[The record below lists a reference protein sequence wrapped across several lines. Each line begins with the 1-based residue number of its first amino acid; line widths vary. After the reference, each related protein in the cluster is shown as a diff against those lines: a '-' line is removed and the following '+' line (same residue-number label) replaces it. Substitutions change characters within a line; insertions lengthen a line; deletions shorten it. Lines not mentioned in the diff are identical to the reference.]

1 MNKQNLIKS
10 DYLFMP
16 KLYFCFPSKQAG
28 GMSLLFMRIAEYL
41 STTNKAQTYLIDYE
55 DGFMSS
61 NRDKSLTNFLA
72 YSDENTIC
80 VPDDGIL
87 ILQAMTPWSI
97 FPGLKIGPNVKIVF
111 WNCYPFGLVP
121 ILPGVRTLMK
131 SNTMVAALILNTIL
145 YGYKRKMRDFTSLLM
160 RLNGIIFQDT
170 AGLDITQKYLSMN
183 INQARFLNIP
193 ALPAKKVKLSPQQ
206 RIENEKII
214 KVSWVGRIVD
224 MKYFILRYTLFKL
237 NTIQRELDVVIE
249 ITIVGQG
256 DFLAKLKKDCLDLKN
271 LSFKFIDYLSPTD
284 LDQFLLDETDIL
296 LAMGTSSLE
305 GAKLGIPT
313 LLLDVC
319 YKKIDDGYVYT
330 WLHERENAPIGE
342 ILNFDNLKKGNKTLK
357 IKIKE
362 AMSCYDT
369 ISECELSHFKK
380 HHSLTSISQSLL
392 VYAIESGVS
401 WKILEENRMV
411 EKGIIY
417 KSFSR
422 FRNMLNS

>member
-1 MNKQNLIKS
+1 
-10 DYLFMP
+10 MP
-16 KLYFCFPSKQAG
+16 KLYFCFPSKKAG

-97 FPGLKIGPNVKIVF
+97 YPSLQIGPNVKIVF

-170 AGLDITQKYLSMN
+170 AGLEVTQGYLKM
-183 INQARFLNIP
+183 QLDGARFLNIP
-193 ALPAKKVKLSPQQ
+193 ALPADKIKSSSQQ
-206 RIENEKII
+206 RIVSKKII
-214 KVSWVGRIVD
+214 KVTWVGRIVD
-224 MKYFILRYTLFKL
+224 MKYFILQYTLAKL
-237 NTIQRELDVVIE
+237 NKIQRELDLTIVV
-249 ITIVGQG
+249 TIVGQG
-256 DFLAKLKKDCLDLKN
+256 DFLDKLKKDCLDLKN
-271 LSFKFIDYLSPTD
+271 LSFNFIEHLSPID

-330 WLHERENAPIGE
+330 WLHERKNAPIGE
-342 ILNFDNLKKGNKTLK
+342 ILNFNNLKKGNMTLK
-357 IKIKE
+357 IKINE
-362 AMSCYDT
+362 AITDYEK
-369 ISECELSHFKK
+369 ISKRELSHFKK
-380 HHSLTSISQSLL
+380 NHSLSSISQSLL
-392 VYAIESGVS
+392 IYANESRVT
-401 WKILEENRMV
+401 WKILEENRIV
-411 EKGIIY
+411 GRGILY
-417 KSFSR
+417 KVFNR
-422 FRNMLNS
+422 FRNMLNY

>member
-1 MNKQNLIKS
+1 VNNQNLIKS

-28 GMSLLFMRIAEYL
+28 GMSLLFMRVAEYL

-72 YSDENTIC
+72 YSDENTIS

-97 FPGLKIGPNVKIVF
+97 FPGLQIDPNVKIVF

-183 INQARFLNIP
+183 INQAIFLNIP

-206 RIENEKII
+206 RIETEKII

-224 MKYFILRYTLFKL
+224 MKYFILKYTLGKL
-237 NTIQRELDVVIE
+237 NSIQEDLEIKIE
-249 ITIVGQG
+249 VRIVGQG
-256 DFLAKLKKDCLDLKN
+256 DFLTKLEQDSLDFKN
-271 LSFKFIDYLSPTD
+271 LSIIFIDHLSPVE
-284 LDQFLLDETDIL
+284 LDKFLLDDTDIL
-296 LAMGTSSLE
+296 LAMGTSALE

-313 LLLDVC
+313 LLLDVS
-319 YKKIDDGYVYT
+319 YKEVDDGYVYT
-330 WLHERENAPIGE
+330 WLHERKNAPIAE
-342 ILNFDNLKKGNKTLK
+342 ILNEDNLEIGNQTLK
-357 IKIKE
+357 IKIGE
-362 AMSCYDT
+362 AMSGYSQISKSESEHFIKNHSLST
-369 ISECELSHFKK
+369 ISDSFLQYCLETEL
-380 HHSLTSISQSLL
+380 
-392 VYAIESGVS
+392 S
-401 WKILEENRMV
+401 WKILVEEKLVGR
-411 EKGIIY
+411 GLLY
-417 KSFSR
+417 KTFNFLR
-422 FRNMLNS
+422 GKF

>member
-1 MNKQNLIKS
+1 
-10 DYLFMP
+10 MP
-16 KLYFCFPSKQAG
+16 ELYFCFPSKQAG

-61 NRDKSLTNFLA
+61 NRNKALTNFLA
-72 YSDENTIC
+72 YSHEKPIC

-97 FPGLKIGPNVKIVF
+97 YPHLQIGPNVKIIF

-131 SNTMVAALILNTIL
+131 SNAMVAILILNTIL
-145 YGYKRKMRDFTSLLM
+145 YSYKRKMRDFTSLLM

-170 AGLDITQKYLSMN
+170 AGLEITQGYLKM
-183 INQARFLNIP
+183 QLDGARFLNIP
-193 ALPAKKVKLSPQQ
+193 ALPADKIKSSSQQ
-206 RIENEKII
+206 RIVSKKII
-214 KVSWVGRIVD
+214 KVTWVGRIVD
-224 MKYFILRYTLFKL
+224 MKYFILQYTLAKL
-237 NTIQRELDVVIE
+237 NKIQRELDLTIVV
-249 ITIVGQG
+249 TIVGQG
-256 DFLAKLKKDCLDLKN
+256 DFLDKLKKDCLELKN
-271 LSFKFIDYLSPTD
+271 LSFNFIEHLSPID

-330 WLHERENAPIGE
+330 WLHERKNAPIGE
-342 ILNFDNLKKGNKTLK
+342 ILNFNNLKKGNITLK
-357 IKIKE
+357 IKINE
-362 AMSCYDT
+362 AITDYEK
-369 ISECELSHFKK
+369 ISKLELSHFKK
-380 HHSLTSISQSLL
+380 NHSLSSISQSLL
-392 VYAIESGVS
+392 IYANESRVT
-401 WKILEENRMV
+401 WKILEENRIV
-411 EKGIIY
+411 GRGILY
-417 KSFSR
+417 KLFNQ
-422 FRNMLNS
+422 FRNMLNY